1 MDKLDA
7 FRNIAAQASRGD
19 LVFPTNVDA
28 SMKLQQ
34 ALEDPDCHL
43 EMAAN
48 MVLLEPLVAARA
60 VAIANSVAYNR
71 SGAEI
76 ASVKAA
82 VMRLGFRTLHS
93 LVAAVMVRQMTG
105 KVSNPAL
112 KAKATKLWE
121 HTAHVAAL
129 SQVLAKRL
137 TRVDPD
143 TAMFAGIVHEVGGF
157 YLLSR
162 AEEFPGL
169 MEGDSEDWAE
179 YGEKVIG
186 RGVLKKLGVPEVV
199 MTAVESLWTGVGEQP
214 PLTLG
219 DILVLANML
228 APVPSPLHPEIDKEN
243 AAATS
248 PLDIEIDGELL
259 ADILKENE
267 EEIKSLTTALI
278 F

>member
-1 MDKLDA
+1 MDKIDA
-7 FRNIAAQASRGD
+7 FRNIAAQASRGE
-19 LVFPTNVDA
+19 LAFPTNVDA
-28 SMKLQQ
+28 SLKLQQ

-43 EMAAN
+43 EAAAK

-76 ASVKAA
+76 ASVRAA

-105 KVSNPAL
+105 KVGDPAM
-112 KAKATKLWE
+112 KAKAARLWE

-137 TRVDPD
+137 TRVDPE

-169 MEGDSEDWAE
+169 LDGDSEDWAE

-186 RGVLKKLGVPEVV
+186 RGVLKKLAVPETVL
-199 MTAVESLWTGVGEQP
+199 TAVESLWTGVGAQP
-214 PLTLG
+214 PATLG
-219 DILVLANML
+219 DILFLANQL
-228 APVPSPLHPEIDKEN
+228 SPVPSPLHPEID
-243 AAATS
+243 AAIAATS
-248 PLDIEIDGELL
+248 SPLEIEVDGETLGE
-259 ADILKENE
+259 ILEDNA
-267 EEIKSLTTALI
+267 EEIKSLTSALI

>member
-1 MDKLDA
+1 M
-7 FRNIAAQASRGD
+7 
-19 LVFPTNVDA
+19 
-28 SMKLQQ
+28 
-34 ALEDPDCHL
+34 
-43 EMAAN
+43 
-48 MVLLEPLVAARA
+48 LLEPLVAARA